1 MVLTL
6 QDCIALSDMTEAE
19 VDAIAEHEHVPE
31 ILAAEIA
38 YYIIHTPGGVPVMRR
53 ILEDDIREA
62 VKRGDLK
69 HASKLLAVLRHFIET
84 HPDNPEAGKPGK
96 PS

>member
-6 QDCIALSDMTEAE
+6 KDCIDLCDLTEAE

-31 ILAAEIA
+31 MLAAEMG
-38 YYIIHTPGGVPVMRR
+38 YYIVHSPDGVPKMRR
-53 ILEDDIREA
+53 IIEDDIRAAIERHDVA
-62 VKRGDLK
+62 

-84 HPDNPEAGKPGK
+84 HPESPRPAAKK
-96 PS
+96 

>member
-6 QDCIALSDMTEAE
+6 KDCMALCDLTEAE

-31 ILAAEIA
+31 MLAAEMGH
-38 YYIIHTPGGVPVMRR
+38 YIIHSPDGVPQMRR
-53 ILEDDIREA
+53 IIEDDIRDA
-62 VKRGDLK
+62 LKREDVE

-84 HPDNPEAGKPGK
+84 HPEMPRRAAQK
-96 PS
+96 